1 MPTWHIGTSCSATL
15 QSEEWTTTSGRQGSL
30 APRASH
36 PTCSSA
42 CLLGLGSE
50 MRTLQGGGRVLSL
63 HLPAAVRQAHK
74 GLSACPPSSLR
85 PWLPPREVG
94 RPQAAPGPWREKGR
108 KGTKPSVDALW
119 GWHNSCQRCLPPSLV
134 RVPIPRSKAR
144 GDSSPRGSVKCLLA
158 QG

>member
-1 MPTWHIGTSCSATL
+1 MFGTSYSATL
-15 QSEEWTTTSGRQGSL
+15 RNDELNTTSGRQGST

-50 MRTLQGGGRVLSL
+50 MRTLRGREWRVQSL
-63 HLPAAVRQAHK
+63 HLPAAVKQAHK

-85 PWLPPREVG
+85 PWLPPMEVG
-94 RPQAAPGPWREKGR
+94 RPRAALGPWREKGR
-108 KGTKPSVDALW
+108 KGTKQSVDASW
-119 GWHNSCQRCLPPSLV
+119 GWHNRCQRCLPPSLV
-134 RVPIPRSKAR
+134 LLPIPRSEAR
-144 GDSSPRGSVKCLLA
+144 GDSCPRGSVKCLLA